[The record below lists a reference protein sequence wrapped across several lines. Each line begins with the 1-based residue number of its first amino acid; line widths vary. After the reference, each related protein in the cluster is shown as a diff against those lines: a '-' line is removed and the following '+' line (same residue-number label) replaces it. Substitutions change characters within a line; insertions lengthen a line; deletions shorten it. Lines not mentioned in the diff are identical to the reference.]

1 MKKGLKIAI
10 AIVVVVVV
18 VAVSFLALYHPP
30 EVLQIHPKRQHRNS
44 LILLQVFHNQRTV
57 ICGPF
62 NGLVEFNGS
71 STSVV
76 PVLASSYTV
85 HNDQNYTFTLRPY
98 AKFSNGQAL
107 NATSV
112 WFSFERGIIMGQG
125 PYVSDYPG
133 ILFNSTVYSY
143 SGIAIPNG
151 TLQALEHAGYKIP
164 DNAKYNNS
172 GTILTDQPNY
182 TVAAMDLDN
191 ILSNFNYNHTEMEV
205 MEYPYQALVVNNT
218 YNFTINTMVHT
229 HICYRI

>member
-1 MKKGLKIAI
+1 MLMKKGLKIAI

-30 EVLQIHPKRQHRNS
+30 EVFTDTSQTAAPEQLDPATGFFTTN
-44 LILLQVFHNQRTV
+44 
-57 ICGPF
+57 GPLFAALF

-76 PVLASSYTV
+76 PVLASNYTV

-133 ILFNSTVYSY
+133 ILFNSSVYSY

-151 TLQALEHAGYKIP
+151 TVQALESAGYVIPHNATYKINGKNVP
-164 DNAKYNNS
+164 TS
-172 GTILTDQPNY
+172 G
-182 TVAAMDLDN
+182 
-191 ILSNFNYNHTEMEV
+191 
-205 MEYPYQALVVNNT
+205 
-218 YNFTINTMVHT
+218 
-229 HICYRI
+229 